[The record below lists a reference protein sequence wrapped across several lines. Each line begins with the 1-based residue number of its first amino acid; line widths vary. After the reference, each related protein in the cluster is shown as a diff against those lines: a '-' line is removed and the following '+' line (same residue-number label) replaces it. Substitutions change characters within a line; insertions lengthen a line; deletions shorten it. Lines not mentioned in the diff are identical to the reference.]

1 MFLWEFCCDRYQ
13 HLYDASHVFF
23 GCCWFSISVAC
34 CCHEPLGDEGTSS
47 RLWQGQQLLPYPTW
61 LPDAEGD
68 RGFWFWDYG
77 WDGGL
82 VVGVWLGRIFLCMF
96 FVFWLKKG

>member
-1 MFLWEFCCDRYQ
+1 MIGINIYMMQAMF
-13 HLYDASHVFF
+13 FF

-34 CCHEPLGDEGTSS
+34 CCHEPLGDEGNQN
-47 RLWQGQQLLPYPTW
+47 LWQGQQLLPYPTW